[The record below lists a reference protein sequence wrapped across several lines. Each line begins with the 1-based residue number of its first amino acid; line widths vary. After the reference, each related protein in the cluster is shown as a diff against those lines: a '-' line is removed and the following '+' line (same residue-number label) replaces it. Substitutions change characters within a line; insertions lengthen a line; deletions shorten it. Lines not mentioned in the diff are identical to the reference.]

1 MWYITDK
8 LCDNGHMSWLKPNQN
23 VGVYCVGHIV
33 VHVPGPALHE
43 VDLKAV
49 CLPAHVS
56 QHQGQQAGLMLEIC
70 KGLQPNDI
78 CMSKKFWPN
87 LWSNLL

>member
-1 MWYITDK
+1 
-8 LCDNGHMSWLKPNQN
+8 MSWLNPNQN

-70 KGLQPNDI
+70 KGLQPNNI
-78 CMSKKFWPN
+78 YMSKKSWHY
-87 LWSNLL
+87 LYSYLLYKMGQDFLNIYYT